1 MDRARR
7 FARLLSILAA
17 VIREP
22 GLSPAQLAGRS
33 AVSERTLRRDLARLR
48 GLGYTVTWNRG
59 YEVQE
64 RFGFE
69 GGGGARSL
77 AAVYEEQVRL
87 LRSEL
92 PALAG
97 QVEAEAEAEAPAAV
111 ASLFADLITR
121 RLVGRSGAR
130 PRDSAARR
138 AEKAVGTEQRRAR
151 IH

>member
-22 GLSPAQLAGRS
+22 GLSPGQLSRRAG
-33 AVSERTLRRDLARLR
+33 VSERTLRRDLARLR

-77 AAVYEEQVRL
+77 AAVYEQQVRL
-87 LRSEL
+87 LRTEL
-92 PALAG
+92 PALAT
-97 QVEAEAEAEAPAAV
+97 QVEAEVEAEAPAAV
-111 ASLFADLITR
+111 ASLFAGAITR
-121 RLVGRSGAR
+121 RLRSKR
-130 PRDSAARR
+130 
-138 AEKAVGTEQRRAR
+138 K
-151 IH
+151 

>member
-1 MDRARR
+1 MNKARR

-22 GLSPAQLAGRS
+22 GLSPARLAARAGI
-33 AVSERTLRRDLARLR
+33 SERTLRRDLARLR
-48 GLGYTVTWNRG
+48 GFGYTVTWNRG

-77 AAVYEEQVRL
+77 AAVYEQQVRL

-97 QVEAEAEAEAPAAV
+97 QVEAEVEAEAPAAV

-121 RLVGRSGAR
+121 RLVDRAGAR
-130 PRDSAARR
+130 PAHLGSRTR
-138 AEKAVGTEQRRAR
+138 
-151 IH
+151 

>member
-22 GLSPAQLAGRS
+22 GLSPGQLSRRAG
-33 AVSERTLRRDLARLR
+33 VSERTLRRDLARLR
-48 GLGYTVTWNRG
+48 SLGYTVTWNRG

-77 AAVYEEQVRL
+77 AAVYEQQVRL
-87 LRSEL
+87 LRTEL
-92 PALAG
+92 PALAT
-97 QVEAEAEAEAPAAV
+97 QVEAEVEAEAPAAV
-111 ASLFADLITR
+111 ASLFAAAITP
-121 RLVGRSGAR
+121 RLRSR
-130 PRDSAARR
+130 T
-138 AEKAVGTEQRRAR
+138 K
-151 IH
+151 

>member
-1 MDRARR
+1 VDRARR

-22 GLSPAQLAGRS
+22 GLSPGQLSRRAG
-33 AVSERTLRRDLARLR
+33 VSERTLRRDLARLR

-77 AAVYEEQVRL
+77 AAVYEQQVRL
-87 LRSEL
+87 LRTEL
-92 PALAG
+92 PALAA
-97 QVEAEAEAEAPAAV
+97 QVEAEVEAEAPAAV
-111 ASLFADLITR
+111 ALLFAGAITR
-121 RLVGRSGAR
+121 RLRSR
-130 PRDSAARR
+130 T
-138 AEKAVGTEQRRAR
+138 K
-151 IH
+151 

>member
-1 MDRARR
+1 VDRARR

-22 GLSPAQLAGRS
+22 GLSPGQLSRRAGI
-33 AVSERTLRRDLARLR
+33 SERTLRRDLARLR

-77 AAVYEEQVRL
+77 AAVYEQQVRL
-87 LRSEL
+87 LRTEL
-92 PALAG
+92 PALAS
-97 QVEAEAEAEAPAAV
+97 QVEAEVEAEAPAAV
-111 ASLFADLITR
+111 ASLFAGALTR
-121 RLVGRSGAR
+121 RLRSKR
-130 PRDSAARR
+130 
-138 AEKAVGTEQRRAR
+138 K
-151 IH
+151 

>member
-1 MDRARR
+1 MNKARR

-22 GLSPAQLAGRS
+22 GLSPARLAARAG
-33 AVSERTLRRDLARLR
+33 VSERTLRRDLARLR
-48 GLGYTVTWNRG
+48 GLGYTVTWSHG

-77 AAVYEEQVRL
+77 AAVYEQQARL

-92 PALAG
+92 PGLAG
-97 QVEAEAEAEAPAAV
+97 QVEAEVEAEAPAAV
-111 ASLFADLITR
+111 ATLFAEAIARQLRSR
-121 RLVGRSGAR
+121 R
-130 PRDSAARR
+130 
-138 AEKAVGTEQRRAR
+138 
-151 IH
+151 

>member
-22 GLSPAQLAGRS
+22 GLSPGQLSRRAG
-33 AVSERTLRRDLARLR
+33 VSERTLRRDLARLR

-77 AAVYEEQVRL
+77 AAVYEQQVRL
-87 LRSEL
+87 LRTEL
-92 PALAG
+92 PALAA
-97 QVEAEAEAEAPAAV
+97 QVEAEVEAEAPAAV
-111 ASLFADLITR
+111 ALLFAGAITR
-121 RLVGRSGAR
+121 RLRSR
-130 PRDSAARR
+130 T
-138 AEKAVGTEQRRAR
+138 K
-151 IH
+151 